1 MSFTLHT
8 QETAPVA
15 SKEQLADSMKAFGMI
30 PNLHAVMAEAPNVLK
45 AYKSLHDLFQDT
57 SFNNE
62 ELTVIWQTIN
72 VESGCSYCVP
82 AHTGIAKMMNIDD
95 GITDALRNRT
105 ELPNNKLQVLHETTL
120 ALVRDRGRPDKAI
133 TDVFYQAGYENR
145 QLLEIVLGISQKV
158 MSNYINHLAQTPV
171 DKAFEPFAWT
181 KLSPY
186 PYVKHSYYKNN
197 NPPRLKDQS

>member
-8 QETAPVA
+8 QETAPQA
-15 SKEQLADSMKAFGMI
+15 SKEQLADSLNAFGMI

-45 AYKSLHDLFQDT
+45 AYKSLHDLFQES

-62 ELTVIWQTIN
+62 ELTVVWQTIN
-72 VESGCSYCVP
+72 VESGCLYCVP

-95 GITDALRNRT
+95 AITDALRERK

-133 TDVFYQAGYENR
+133 IAAFYQAGYENR

-158 MSNYINHLAQTPV
+158 MSNYINHLAQTPI
-171 DKAFEPFAWT
+171 DKAFEAFVWS
-181 KLSPY
+181 K
-186 PYVKHSYYKNN
+186 
-197 NPPRLKDQS
+197 